1 MSGKSRRSRAKR
13 LSQSRRKKV
22 RFGASPMAAQQ
33 PADTQTY
40 EPITPPQVVA
50 PSASVPTSIPAL
62 EPAPTA
68 VRYPFIATELRR
80 IGILAGIA
88 LVILIVLSLVL
99 S

>member
-1 MSGKSRRSRAKR
+1 MSGKSRRSRAKHS
-13 LSQSRRKKV
+13 SQSRKK
-22 RFGASPMAAQQ
+22 RGKFGASAMVAQQ
-33 PADTQTY
+33 PAAAQTC
-40 EPITPPQVVA
+40 EPVIPSQVAA
-50 PSASVPTSIPAL
+50 PSASVPTSMPAP